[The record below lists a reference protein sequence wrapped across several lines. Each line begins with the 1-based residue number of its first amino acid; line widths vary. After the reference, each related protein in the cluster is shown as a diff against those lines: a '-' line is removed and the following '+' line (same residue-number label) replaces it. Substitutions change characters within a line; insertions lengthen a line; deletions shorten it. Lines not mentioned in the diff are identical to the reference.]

1 MKKLHIFGLMAL
13 AVAGLTSCEADKDP
27 VLQEPTEFKV
37 NTPPFINQ
45 LYDLSPE
52 GVMEVTCSQPNY
64 GLALAP
70 SYNAEVSIYPDFGA
84 SLPAPDPNDK
94 DAIPYSVIVAP
105 NDPFSAVMEIPEN
118 ALAVAICEMRGIIKE
133 EDYTPEPPR
142 PLYMRIIAQIAK
154 QPSTRIV
161 SDVLTFPQV
170 QGYFATNLKE
180 LDVVYT
186 PGPSN
191 GWNFEKCQQLFAY
204 DENKYHGFMYIVDE
218 FKFTSAPN
226 WDAGNW
232 GSADA
237 SGELVNNS
245 GVMEQGS
252 GTNFKVPQA
261 TGNGLY
267 FADVNTKDLTFT
279 ITYVTSVGAIGD
291 YNGWDVN
298 GGHMTSDDFLH
309 WKLKADFGGE
319 FKFLF
324 NGNWK
329 FVNLGEAIDD
339 LEFGGANMVAEPG
352 EKTLVL
358 DLSKLPYT
366 ATFE

>member
-13 AVAGLTSCEADKDP
+13 AVAGFTSCEADKDP

-37 NTPPFINQ
+37 NTPPFVNQ
-45 LYDLSPE
+45 LYDLSPD

-84 SLPAPDPNDK
+84 SLPAPSPDDK
-94 DAIPYSVIVAP
+94 DPIPYSVIIAP

-118 ALAVAICEMRGIIKE
+118 ALAVAICEMRGIVKE

-142 PLYMRIIAQIAK
+142 ALYMRVIAQIAD

-180 LDVVYT
+180 LDVLYT
-186 PGPSN
+186 PGDSN
-191 GWNFEKCQQLFAY
+191 GWNQEASQWLASY
-204 DENKYHGFMYIVDE
+204 DENKYHGFVYLKGG

-226 WDAGNW
+226 WDGINYGSTGTDGELSTDGGAGNLALP
-232 GSADA
+232 AD
-237 SGELVNNS
+237 GE
-245 GVMEQGS
+245 
-252 GTNFKVPQA
+252 
-261 TGNGLY
+261 GLY
-267 FADVNTKDLTFT
+267 FAQVDIKELTYT
-279 ITYVTSVGAIGD
+279 LKYVKSVGVVGA
-291 YNGWDVN
+291 YNNWDVN
-298 GGHMTSDDFLH
+298 GGHMTSDNFLQ
-309 WKLKADFGGE
+309 WKLTGDFDGE

-324 NGNWK
+324 NDSWD
-329 FVNLGEAIDD
+329 FVNLGGAIDN
-339 LEFGGANMVAEPG
+339 LEYGGGNMIADPG
-352 EKTLVL
+352 ETTLVL